1 VNIMTTHK
9 KMIKEIDPIFAVKNE
24 QELVEFLQDEKDV
37 TEISR
42 LKKQKNGM
50 ARVVLAHKFGEEG
63 ADGCPCNNCA

>member
-1 VNIMTTHK
+1 
-9 KMIKEIDPIFAVKNE
+9 MIKEIDPIFAVKNE

-50 ARVVLAHKFGEEG
+50 
-63 ADGCPCNNCA
+63 P

>member
-1 VNIMTTHK
+1 
-9 KMIKEIDPIFAVKNE
+9 MIKEIDPIFTVKDE
-24 QELVEFLQDEKDV
+24 KSLKEFIQDEKDNV
-37 TEISR
+37 EIYR